1 MSTKSSGS
9 SLARVSSHTRKL
21 PLLKTEH
28 KRAHSIVV
36 ILPWKP
42 IILPLEPGTEAPH
55 PTPLM
60 GTSIYSVDKDPE
72 VIIDDTEKLA
82 IEIVDATGKYTHE
95 DFDRVLRKQDM
106 ILMPLMVGGYFLLQI
121 FATHP
126 AVKWLAYGIQQV
138 DKTVLATQATFG
150 IIADTHMKGN
160 EYAWLSTIF
169 FIFYLLGEF
178 PGNWIMQRFSVGK
191 TLALAM
197 FCWGTAAQNWRDLMI
212 MRALQGF
219 AESVPG
225 PALLLITGMSYR
237 TEEHFNRILVWGS
250 AGLTFTLIIS
260 LSNYGIGRAA
270 QAHPGGLAAWRRMS
284 LFLGSISIFA
294 SVLCFFCLGTPREV
308 FWLSPEERKIQAARV
323 ARNNTGSDA
332 KKRPE
337 WKWSQVSEAFMDPQL
352 YFFFFVTVSNAIPTG
367 GVNTFG
373 NLIYVGLGFSPL
385 DTILEGTIPQDVL
398 GIFWLILAGYILT
411 KFKNMRFYWVMLSTI
426 PACIGMLV
434 LSLVPTT
441 HKNLWPKWGA
451 YLITVT
457 FPICSALVWS
467 TLSTNVAGR
476 TKKSVISVVLFVAYS
491 FGNAVGAQVFQAK
504 WAPRYRPSTVI
515 LSVMLA
521 LEFVLMAAWRI
532 YYVTINRRRAAKLDA
547 RGVSLEERT
556 RLGSLMGET
565 DITDLQNE
573 YFVYNY

>member
-1 MSTKSSGS
+1 MNGGYLVESALTRPALITGLIRSRSSCLGNPSYS
-9 SLARVSSHTRKL
+9 S
-21 PLLKTEH
+21 
-28 KRAHSIVV
+28 
-36 ILPWKP
+36 
-42 IILPLEPGTEAPH
+42 PLEVSGTEIPQLAS
-55 PTPLM
+55 LM

-72 VIIDDTEKLA
+72 VIVDDTENLA
-82 IEIVDATGKYTHE
+82 IEIVDATGKYTRE
-95 DFDRVLRKQDM
+95 DFNRVLRKQDM
-106 ILMPLMVGGYFLLQI
+106 ILMPLM
-121 FATHP
+121 
-126 AVKWLAYGIQQV
+126 WLAYGIQQV
-138 DKTVLATQATFG
+138 DKTGLATQATFG
-150 IIADTHMKGN
+150 IITDTHMKGN

-197 FCWGTAAQNWRDLMI
+197 FCWGTIVFCTAAAQNWRDLMI
-212 MRALQGF
+212 MRALQGDFVVLNSYDGHQVTFNPGF

-237 TEEHFNRILVWGS
+237 TEEHSIRVLVWGT
-250 AGLTFTLIIS
+250 AGYGFTIVVNLI
-260 LSNYGIGRAA
+260 NYGIGRSA
-270 QAHPGGLAAWRRMS
+270 QANPGGLAAWRRMS
-284 LFLGSISIFA
+284 LFLGSISIVV
-294 SVLCFFCLGTPREV
+294 SILCFFFLGTPREV
-308 FWLSPEERKIQAARV
+308 SWLSPEEKKIQAARV
-323 ARNNTGSDA
+323 AHNNTGSDA

-385 DTILEGTIPQDVL
+385 DTLLKGTIPQNV
-398 GIFWLILAGYILT
+398 
-411 KFKNMRFYWVMLSTI
+411 YWIMLSII
-426 PACIGMLV
+426 PAFVGMLV

-457 FPICSALVWS
+457 GTICGALVWS
-467 TLSTNVAGR
+467 MLSTNVAGR
-476 TKKSVISVVLFVAYS
+476 TKKSVISVVLFIAYC

-515 LSVMLA
+515 LSVMFA
-521 LEFVLMAAWRI
+521 LEFVLMATWRI

-565 DITDLQNE
+565 DVTDLRE
-573 YFVYNY
+573 